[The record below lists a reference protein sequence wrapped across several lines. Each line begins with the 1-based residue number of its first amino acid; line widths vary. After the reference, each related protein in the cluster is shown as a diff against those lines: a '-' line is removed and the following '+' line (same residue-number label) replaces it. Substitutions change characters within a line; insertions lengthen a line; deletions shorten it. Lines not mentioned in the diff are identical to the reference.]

1 MPPRFLVRGALI
13 APLTSTV
20 SSLLD
25 EARLTTYCDAVVILH
40 RLVIVGLVVALL
52 ALAPVAHASPPD
64 QSWIGGLYDNGDFD
78 DVVLLITGDLGA
90 FQQSIVSSLRPVAA
104 AVGLVTPMDS
114 EPRRLSPQ
122 SCDLS
127 RAPPL
132 A

>member
-1 MPPRFLVRGALI
+1 
-13 APLTSTV
+13 
-20 SSLLD
+20 
-25 EARLTTYCDAVVILH
+25 VILH

-90 FQQSIVSSLRPVAA
+90 FQQSTVSSLRPVAA

-114 EPRRLSPQ
+114 EPRRPSPQ
-122 SCDLS
+122 SSDLS

>member
-1 MPPRFLVRGALI
+1 
-13 APLTSTV
+13 
-20 SSLLD
+20 
-25 EARLTTYCDAVVILH
+25 VILH

-64 QSWIGGLYDNGDFD
+64 QSWIAGLYDNGDFD

-90 FQQSIVSSLRPVAA
+90 FQQSTVSSLRPVAA

-114 EPRRLSPQ
+114 EPRLPSPQ
-122 SCDLS
+122 SSDLS

>member
-1 MPPRFLVRGALI
+1 MRSSRRC
-13 APLTSTV
+13 

-25 EARLTTYCDAVVILH
+25 DARRTTYCHAVVILH

-52 ALAPVAHASPPD
+52 ALTPAAHASPPD
-64 QSWIGGLYDNGDFD
+64 QSWIAGLYDNGDFD

-90 FQQSIVSSLRPVAA
+90 VRPCTVSSLRPVAA
-104 AVGLVTPMDS
+104 VVGFVTPTDS
-114 EPRRLSPQ
+114 EPQRLSPQ
-122 SCDLS
+122 SSDLS

>member
-1 MPPRFLVRGALI
+1 
-13 APLTSTV
+13 
-20 SSLLD
+20 
-25 EARLTTYCDAVVILH
+25 VILH

-64 QSWIGGLYDNGDFD
+64 QSWIAGLYDNGDFD

-90 FQQSIVSSLRPVAA
+90 IQPSTVSPLRPVAA

-114 EPRRLSPQ
+114 EPRLPSPQ
-122 SCDLS
+122 SSDLS

>member
-1 MPPRFLVRGALI
+1 MNTGYARG
-13 APLTSTV
+13 
-20 SSLLD
+20 
-25 EARLTTYCDAVVILH
+25 VILH

-64 QSWIGGLYDNGDFD
+64 QSWITGLYDNADFD
-78 DVVLLITGDLGA
+78 DVVLFITGVLGA
-90 FQQSIVSSLRPVAA
+90 VQPSTVSSLRAVAA
-104 AVGLVTPMDS
+104 AVGLVTSIDN
-114 EPRRLSPQ
+114 EPRQPSPQ